1 LVRIALDMVTIDGK
15 FVGGAIHNGRQSNP
29 FTWYGKF
36 AIAPVEIPL
45 TNTLPIVML
54 LPLFYS

>member
-1 LVRIALDMVTIDGK
+1 M
-15 FVGGAIHNGRQSNP
+15 QSNP

-45 TNTLPIVML
+45 QWQVTHQHAVARIFITGLQNCWCTFL
-54 LPLFYS
+54 SAW